1 MIQKSYDKNCL
12 YLIPTPIGNLEDITF
27 RAISILKS
35 VDVILCEDTRESSKL
50 LSHYDIKKKLIACHE
65 YNEDKLFDKVRD
77 LLDSGKN
84 IGLISD
90 QGTPIISDPGFVL
103 SRYLIENGY
112 NVVSLP
118 GPTAF
123 VPALTSSG
131 LDPSPFL
138 YYGFLNSKKSKR
150 EEELKVLRNYPF
162 SIIFYEAPHRIN
174 SMLKSILEI
183 FGDRKVSI
191 SREISK
197 KYETIYRDKISNLID
212 NIELKGEFVI
222 IVEGNNEVVDY
233 SNLDIVEHV
242 KLYLDDLSE
251 MDAIKRVAKE
261 RGVSKSEIY
270 KKYHDSK

>member
-1 MIQKSYDKNCL
+1 MIQKSYEKNCL

-138 YYGFLNSKKSKR
+138 YYGFLNSKSSKR

-212 NIELKGEFVI
+212 NIELKGE
-222 IVEGNNEVVDY
+222 N
-233 SNLDIVEHV
+233 SL
-242 KLYLDDLSE
+242 L
-251 MDAIKRVAKE
+251 
-261 RGVSKSEIY
+261 
-270 KKYHDSK
+270 

>member
-1 MIQKSYDKNCL
+1 MIQKSYEKNCL